1 MEEYSDRTPA
11 DVARYPMVPIRDVVI
26 FPFTKVAFK
35 IGRAGS
41 VRALEEALAS
51 DRIIFLATQHDA
63 TVDEPTPEQIY
74 GVGTLGRI
82 LQSQKLENGQIKVI
96 VEGRERA
103 TTVRVENDNGA
114 FTALVRRAPQATE
127 AGVRLDALVA
137 RVNQLVEQ
145 HLRLAPDVQTDALQQ
160 ALRTQDPSNMADA
173 LSHQLRIAVEDKQ
186 GLLEIF
192 ATGARLQRLVELLEG
207 ELEKRQLDKTIQTRV
222 KRQMEKA
229 QKEYYLNEQMKAIHK
244 ELGRKDEKA
253 ELEEL
258 KKRIEEAG
266 MSDEAKEKALQELH
280 RLEAMP
286 PMSAEGTVSRTYI
299 DWLLNVPWKQKTKEI
314 RDLAKAEEVLN
325 EDHYSLDKI
334 KDRILEYL
342 AVRQLVKNPKG
353 SILCFVGPPGV
364 GKTSLGKSI
373 ARATGRKFVRLSLGG
388 VRDEAEI
395 RGHRRTYIGALP
407 GQIIQMMKKAGTV
420 NPLILLDE
428 VDKLGADFRGDPS
441 SALLEVLD
449 PEQNNSFQ
457 DHYLDVE
464 YDLSKV
470 FFIATANVLHTIPPP
485 LQDRLEILRLSGYTE
500 REKLE
505 IAKRHLVPKQ
515 AEANGL
521 KGEQLEWTNEGLLE
535 IIRHYTREAGVRNLE
550 REIGSC
556 CRKVARKFVSE
567 SAGDNFKDVITA
579 ERVRDMLGPIKF
591 RQQGVAAESEVGLAT
606 GLAWTEVGGEVLQI
620 EATLTNG
627 RGNVTLTGKLGEVMQ
642 ESAQAALTCIKS
654 RAERLGMSLD
664 FIRKRDLHIH
674 IPEGAIPK
682 DGPSAGIT
690 LATSMASALTRVPIR
705 KEVAMT
711 GEITLRGRVLPIGG
725 VKEKLLAAH
734 RFGISTII
742 LPKENEKDLT
752 EVPEEVRAHLDLH
765 FVETIDE
772 VLALALEDACPVDE
786 VSTTTDE
793 TKTPPLWTT
802 EPPSHGVGTSAE

>member
-1 MEEYSDRTPA
+1 MEEYSDITPA
-11 DVARYPMVPIRDVVI
+11 DVAWYPMVPIRDVVI

-35 IGRAGS
+35 IGRSGS
-41 VRALEEALAS
+41 VRALEQALAT
-51 DRIIFLATQHDA
+51 DRTIFLATQHDA
-63 TVDEPTPEQIY
+63 TVDEPSPNQIY
-74 GVGTLGRI
+74 GVGTLGKI
-82 LQSQKLENGQIKVI
+82 LQSQKQDNGQIKVV

-103 TTVRVENDNGA
+103 TTVRVENTDGA
-114 FTALVRRAPQATE
+114 FLALVRRAPVVNEEGT
-127 AGVRLDALVA
+127 RLDALIQKVG
-137 RVNQLVEQ
+137 QLVEQ
-145 HLRLAPDVQTDALQQ
+145 HLRLAPDTQTDALQT
-160 ALRTQDPSNMADA
+160 ALRNQEPSHLADA
-173 LSHQLRIAVEDKQ
+173 LASQLKISVEDKQ

-192 ATGARLQRLVELLEG
+192 STQARLQRLIELLET
-207 ELEKRQLDKTIQTRV
+207 EIEKRQLDRTIQTRV

-229 QKEYYLNEQMKAIHK
+229 QKEYYLNEQIKAIHK

-258 KKRIEEAG
+258 KKKIEEAG
-266 MSDEAKEKALQELH
+266 MTEEAKEKAMQELH

-299 DWLLNVPWKQKTKEI
+299 DWLLSVPWKQKSKEI
-314 RDLAKAEEVLN
+314 KDLTKAEEVLN
-325 EDHYSLDKI
+325 EDHFGLEKI
-334 KDRILEYL
+334 KERILEYL
-342 AVRQLVKNPKG
+342 AVRQLVKNPRG

-407 GQIIQMMKKAGTV
+407 GQIIQMMKKAGAV
-420 NPLILLDE
+420 NPVLLLDE

-441 SALLEVLD
+441 AALLEVLD
-449 PEQNNSFQ
+449 PEQNHTFQ

-470 FFIATANVLHTIPPP
+470 FFIATANVLHTIPPA

-515 AEANGL
+515 SDGNGL
-521 KGEQLEWTNEGLLE
+521 KADQLDFTDEGILE
-535 IIRHYTREAGVRNLE
+535 IIRHYTRESGVRNLE

-567 SAGDNFKDVITA
+567 QSGESIKATIGA
-579 ERVRDMLGPIKF
+579 ETVREMLGPIKF
-591 RQQGVAAESEVGLAT
+591 RQQGIAAESEIGLAT

-620 EATLTNG
+620 EATLIKG
-627 RGNVTLTGKLGEVMQ
+627 RGGVTLTGKLGEVMQ
-642 ESAQAALTCIKS
+642 ESAQAALTCIKA
-654 RAERLGMSLD
+654 RAERLAMSVD

-690 LATSMASALTRVPIR
+690 MATAMASALSRVPVR
-705 KEVAMT
+705 RNVAMT
-711 GEITLRGRVLPIGG
+711 GEITLRGKVLPIGG

-734 RFGISTII
+734 RFGIDTII
-742 LPKENEKDLT
+742 VPKDNEKDLV
-752 EVPEEVRAHLDLH
+752 EVPEEVRNALCVHL
-765 FVETIDE
+765 VETIDE
-772 VLALALEDACPVDE
+772 VLAIALEDACP
-786 VSTTTDE
+786 TDAATAE
-793 TKTPPLWTT
+793 APPLWTT
-802 EPPSHGVGTSAE
+802 EQPTQGIQTS

>member
-11 DVARYPMVPIRDVVI
+11 DVAWYPMVPIRDVVI

-35 IGRAGS
+35 IGRSGS
-41 VRALEEALAS
+41 VRALEQALAT
-51 DRIIFLATQHDA
+51 DRTIFLATQHDA
-63 TVDEPTPEQIY
+63 TVDEPSPNQIY
-74 GVGTLGRI
+74 GVGTLGKI
-82 LQSQKLENGQIKVI
+82 LQSQKQDNGQIKVV

-103 TTVRVENDNGA
+103 TTVRVENTDGA
-114 FTALVRRAPQATE
+114 FLALVRRAPVVNEEGT
-127 AGVRLDALVA
+127 RLDALIQKVG
-137 RVNQLVEQ
+137 QLVEQ
-145 HLRLAPDVQTDALQQ
+145 HLRLAPDTQTDALQT
-160 ALRTQDPSNMADA
+160 ALRNQEPSHLADA
-173 LSHQLRIAVEDKQ
+173 LASQLKISVEDKQ

-192 ATGARLQRLVELLEG
+192 STQARLQRLIELLET
-207 ELEKRQLDKTIQTRV
+207 EIEKRQLDRTIQTRV

-229 QKEYYLNEQMKAIHK
+229 QKEYYLNEQIKAIHK

-258 KKRIEEAG
+258 KKKIEEAG
-266 MSDEAKEKALQELH
+266 MTEEAKEKAMQELH

-299 DWLLNVPWKQKTKEI
+299 DWLLSVPWKQKSKEI
-314 RDLAKAEEVLN
+314 KDLTKAEEVLN
-325 EDHYSLDKI
+325 EDHFGLEKI
-334 KDRILEYL
+334 KERILEYL
-342 AVRQLVKNPKG
+342 AVRQLVKNPRG
-353 SILCFVGPPGV
+353 SILCFVGPQGV

-407 GQIIQMMKKAGTV
+407 GQIIQMMKKAGAV
-420 NPLILLDE
+420 NPVLLLDE

-441 SALLEVLD
+441 AALLEVLD
-449 PEQNNSFQ
+449 PEQNHTFQ

-470 FFIATANVLHTIPPP
+470 FFIATANVLHTIPPA

-515 AEANGL
+515 SDGNGL
-521 KGEQLEWTNEGLLE
+521 KADQLDFTDEGILE
-535 IIRHYTREAGVRNLE
+535 IIRHYTRESGVRNLE

-567 SAGDNFKDVITA
+567 QSGESIKATIGA
-579 ERVRDMLGPIKF
+579 ETVREMLGPIKF
-591 RQQGVAAESEVGLAT
+591 RQQGIAAESEIGLAT

-620 EATLTNG
+620 EATLIKG
-627 RGNVTLTGKLGEVMQ
+627 RGGVTLTGKLGEVMQ
-642 ESAQAALTCIKS
+642 ESAQAALTCIKA
-654 RAERLGMSLD
+654 RAERLAMSVD

-690 LATSMASALTRVPIR
+690 MATAMASALSRVPVR
-705 KEVAMT
+705 RNVAMT

-734 RFGISTII
+734 RFGIDTII
-742 LPKENEKDLT
+742 VPKDNEKDLV
-752 EVPEEVRAHLDLH
+752 EVPEEVRNALCVHL
-765 FVETIDE
+765 VETIDE
-772 VLALALEDACPVDE
+772 VLAIALEDACP
-786 VSTTTDE
+786 TDAATAE
-793 TKTPPLWTT
+793 APPLWTT
-802 EPPSHGVGTSAE
+802 EQPTQGIQTS

>member
-1 MEEYSDRTPA
+1 MEEYSDHIPT
-11 DVARYPMVPIRDVVI
+11 DIVRYPMVPIRDVVI

-35 IGRAGS
+35 IGRPGS
-41 VRALEEALAS
+41 VRALEEALAA
-51 DRIIFLATQHDA
+51 DRTIFLATQHDA
-63 TVDEPTPEQIY
+63 SVDEPTPEQIY
-74 GVGTLGRI
+74 SVGTLGRI
-82 LQSQKLENGQIKVI
+82 LQSQKQDNGQIKVV

-103 TTVRVENDNGA
+103 TTVRVENNNGA
-114 FTALVRRAPQATE
+114 FTAIVRRAPVVSEEGQRVE
-127 AGVRLDALVA
+127 ALVQ
-137 RVNQLVEQ
+137 RIHQLVEQ
-145 HLRLAPDVQTDALQQ
+145 HLRLAPETQTDALQT
-160 ALRTQDPSNMADA
+160 ALRNQDPSHLADA
-173 LSHQLRIAVEDKQ
+173 LASQLRISVEDKQ

-192 ATGARLQRLVELLEG
+192 SAQARLQRLIELLEM
-207 ELEKRQLDKTIQTRV
+207 EIEKRQLDRTIQTRV
-222 KRQMEKA
+222 KKQMEKA
-229 QKEYYLNEQMKAIHK
+229 QKEYYLNEQIKAIHK

-253 ELEEL
+253 EMEDL

-299 DWLLNVPWKQKTKEI
+299 DWLLSVPWKQKSKEI
-314 RDLAKAEEVLN
+314 RDLTKAEEVLN
-325 EDHYSLDKI
+325 DDHYGLEKI
-334 KDRILEYL
+334 KDRILENL

-388 VRDEAEI
+388 VRDEAEV

-441 SALLEVLD
+441 AALLEVLD
-449 PEQNNSFQ
+449 PEQNNTFQ

-470 FFIATANVLHTIPPP
+470 FFIATANVLHTIPPA

-521 KGEQLEWTNEGLLE
+521 KAEQVEFQSEGILE

-550 REIGSC
+550 RELGSC
-556 CRKVARKFVSE
+556 MRKIARKVVSE
-567 SAGDNFKDVITA
+567 HAGEDFKESVSA
-579 ERVRDMLGPIKF
+579 ERVREMLGPVKF
-591 RQQGVAAESEVGLAT
+591 RQQGIAAESEIGLAT

-627 RGNVTLTGKLGEVMQ
+627 RGGVTLTGKLGEVMQ
-642 ESAQAALTCIKS
+642 ESAQAALTCIKA
-654 RAERLGMSLD
+654 RAERLGMSMD

-690 LATSMASALTRVPIR
+690 LATAMASSLMRVPVR
-705 KEVAMT
+705 RDVAMT

-725 VKEKLLAAH
+725 IKEKLLAAH
-734 RFGISTII
+734 RFGITTLI
-742 LPKENEKDLT
+742 LPKDNEKDLV
-752 EVPEEVRAHLDLH
+752 EVDAEVRDSMDIN

-772 VLALALEDACPVDE
+772 VLTIALEDACP
-786 VSTTTDE
+786 TDASARPDDA
-793 TKTPPLWTT
+793 KTPPLWTT
-802 EPPSHGVGTSAE
+802 EPPSQGVQTIAE

>member
-1 MEEYSDRTPA
+1 MDEYSDNAPKDITRL
-11 DVARYPMVPIRDVVI
+11 PMVPIRDVVI

-35 IGRAGS
+35 IGRPGS
-41 VRALEEALAS
+41 VRALEEALAT
-51 DRIIFLATQHDA
+51 DRTIFLATQHDA
-63 TVDEPTPEQIY
+63 SVDEPLPTQIY
-74 GVGTLGRI
+74 GVGTIARI
-82 LQSQKLENGQIKVI
+82 LQAQRQENGQTKVV

-103 TTVRVENDNGA
+103 TTIRVENNNGA
-114 FTALVRRAPQATE
+114 FTAIVRRAPAVAETGARIE
-127 AGVRLDALVA
+127 ALVQ
-137 RVNQLVEQ
+137 RLGQLVEQ
-145 HLRLAPDVQTDALQQ
+145 HLRLAPEAQTDALQT
-160 ALRTQDPSNMADA
+160 ALRNQDTSHLADA
-173 LSHQLRIAVEDKQ
+173 LASQLRITVEDKQ

-192 ATGARLQRLVELLEG
+192 STHGRLQRLVEIM
-207 ELEKRQLDKTIQTRV
+207 ELEVDKRQLDRTIQARV

-229 QKEYYLNEQMKAIHK
+229 QKEYYLNEQIKAIHK

-253 ELEEL
+253 EMEDLR
-258 KKRIEEAG
+258 KRIEDAG
-266 MSDEAKEKALQELH
+266 MSEEAKEKALQELH

-299 DWLLNVPWKQKTKEI
+299 DWLLSVPWKQKSKEI
-314 RDLAKAEEVLN
+314 KDLSKAEEVLN
-325 EDHYSLDKI
+325 DDHYGLEKI
-334 KDRILEYL
+334 KDRILEHL
-342 AVRQLVKNPKG
+342 AVRQLVKSPKG

-441 SALLEVLD
+441 AALLEVLD
-449 PEQNNSFQ
+449 PEQNNTFQ

-464 YDLSKV
+464 YDLSRV

-505 IAKRHLVPKQ
+505 IAKRHLVVKQ
-515 AEANGL
+515 AEGSGL
-521 KGEQLEWTNEGLLE
+521 KAEQVEFTDEGILE
-535 IIRHYTREAGVRNLE
+535 IIHSYTREAGVRNLE

-556 CRKVARKFVSE
+556 CRKVARKLVAENAGEGFKQIVNAE
-567 SAGDNFKDVITA
+567 S
-579 ERVRDMLGPIKF
+579 VREMLGPIKF
-591 RQQGVAAESEVGLAT
+591 RQQNAAATNEIGLAV

-620 EATLTNG
+620 ESTLTNG

-654 RAERLGMSLD
+654 RAERLGMNLE
-664 FIRKRDLHIH
+664 FIRKRDLHVH

-682 DGPSAGIT
+682 DGPSAGVT
-690 LATSMASALTRVPIR
+690 LATAMASSLARVPVR
-705 KEVAMT
+705 REVAMT
-711 GEITLRGRVLPIGG
+711 GEITLRGRVLPVGG

-734 RFGISTII
+734 RYGITTVLI
-742 LPKENEKDLT
+742 PKDNEKDIEEL
-752 EVPEEVRAHLDLH
+752 PEEVRDTMTIEL
-765 FVETIDE
+765 VETIDE
-772 VLALALEDACPVDE
+772 VLALALEDACPTDAGATDGAAHPPVW
-786 VSTTTDE
+786 TTD
-793 TKTPPLWTT
+793 
-802 EPPSHGVGTSAE
+802 PPSQSTPTMAD